1 MEEFHSKGARLNCVD
16 PSRFASTG
24 VPCTISP
31 HGLMVTKN
39 SAWEMKMLSLRAA
52 AEAVNDAEEINGQTD
67 IRPDVKKDKKKRPLK
82 NLKDLLRL
90 KNAIDRGK
98 KPGQTMTECALEFTD
113 GD

>member
-1 MEEFHSKGARLNCVD
+1 
-16 PSRFASTG
+16 
-24 VPCTISP
+24 
-31 HGLMVTKN
+31 MVTKN

-52 AEAVNDAEEINGQTD
+52 AEAVIDAEEINGQTD

-90 KNAIDRGK
+90 KKAIDRGK

-113 GD
+113 GDDRKAQSLLRSLRRNRNRLGLM